1 MLQNSEIQEKAK
13 QFRKDFK
20 LKELSYEVLSEAIEK
35 QGYTV
40 VEFNSV
46 SNNDNVQSLVDALN
60 LRQNIIFFK
69 GFTYADSN
77 YRIVFINEDL
87 TEEEKLIVL
96 SHEQGHIYLG
106 HLSYTSI
113 IGKDVTEEFEANE
126 FSHYLLNPQITQ
138 RAACYIGKNKKS
150 SLLVLISIAL
160 IICAIFSIATVYEHN
175 TYYGEYYITTSGTK
189 FHKKDCAFVEGKSGL
204 RRMTRKD
211 YESGKYTPCSVCLHG
226 NEEDIE

>member
-1 MLQNSEIQEKAK
+1 MLKDSEIREKVK
-13 QFRKDFK
+13 SFRKDFGIR
-20 LKELSYEVLSEAIEK
+20 ELSYEVLSGAIEK

-40 VEFNSV
+40 VEFNNV
-46 SNNDNVQSLVDALN
+46 SNSDNVQALVDALN
-60 LRQNIIFFK
+60 LRQNIMFFK
-69 GFTYADSN
+69 GFTYADSY
-77 YRIVFINEDL
+77 YRVVFVNENL
-87 TEEEKLIVL
+87 TKEEKLIVL

-113 IGKDVTEEFEANE
+113 IGKDVTEEYEANE
-126 FSHYLLNPQITQ
+126 FSHYLLNPQISR
-138 RAACYIGKNKKS
+138 RAAGYIGKHKKR
-150 SLLVLISIAL
+150 SLLTLISIAL

-226 NEEDIE
+226 HEEDIE